1 MIQLIDRKHIK
12 SDGIMK
18 LISDNGLLS
27 QRTQKELMRIP
38 CIRTRTIL
46 LQFTILRKQVD
57 NKVQTFLPPN
67 ELKELVTNLL
77 KENENYYKQL
87 ELEKSK
93 SIAIY
98 RNQEMK
104 SLGLTMKAYAKRLG
118 ISYSHLKR
126 LQSLHIKP
134 KSYDFKSII
143 DTHKRITR
151 LQISLKEYARR
162 EGISYIKLYREQQIM
177 KLPSIILKDIESGKI
192 DLKTA
197 KYYLKLPRSN
207 REQVFKKNY
216 HLMYDK
222 KELQQHLERE
232 SNKLK

>member
-1 MIQLIDRKHIK
+1 MIQLIDKELIN
-12 SDGIMK
+12 SDGTMK
-18 LISDNGLLS
+18 LLLENGLIS
-27 QRTQKELMRIP
+27 NRSQKELMRIP
-38 CIRTRTIL
+38 CIKTRTIL

-57 NKVQTFLPPN
+57 NKVKTFLPPN
-67 ELKELVTNLL
+67 ELKELVREIFKN
-77 KENENYYKQL
+77 NAAFYNQL
-87 ELEKSK
+87 TLEKSK
-93 SIAIY
+93 SLAIY
-98 RNQEMK
+98 RNQEMN
-104 SLGLTMKAYAKRLG
+104 SLGLTMKAYAKTQG
-118 ISYSHLKR
+118 VSYSHLKR

-134 KSYDFKSII
+134 KSYHFKNII
-143 DTHKRITR
+143 DTHKRIKKLR
-151 LQISLKEYARR
+151 ISLKEYARR
-162 EGISYIKLYREQQIM
+162 EGISYINLYREQQIM

-207 REQVFKKNY
+207 REHVFKKNY